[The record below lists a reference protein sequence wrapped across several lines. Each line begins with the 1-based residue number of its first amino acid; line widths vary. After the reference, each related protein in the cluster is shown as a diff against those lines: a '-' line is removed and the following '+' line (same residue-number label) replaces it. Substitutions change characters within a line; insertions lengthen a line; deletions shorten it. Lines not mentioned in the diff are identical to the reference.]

1 MGRLEGKTA
10 LITGASSGYGR
21 GTAYAFAQEGCNL
34 VITARREERLRE
46 VKENCEREYGVKVVY
61 YAGDARE
68 EETAVNTIRLGIETF
83 GKIDILINN
92 AGIGR
97 VQTIT
102 EATLED
108 YDLIMDTNVRSAFA
122 FSKHIIPE
130 MLKQHYG
137 RIIMVSSCTGING
150 RGQEAAYTA
159 SKFAVRGLAQSLNMD
174 YLKEGIAVATFC
186 PHAGITEFEIG
197 HGRDAEEFAK
207 TGFLTPEDVGNALLT
222 MCLQTGNCY
231 VAEMRL
237 ASNNVVFW

>member
-1 MGRLEGKTA
+1 MGRLNGKVA

-21 GTAYAFAQEGCNL
+21 GAAYAFAKEGCDL
-34 VITARREERLRE
+34 IITARREERLQE
-46 VKENCEREYGVKVVY
+46 VKNTCEQEYGVRVVY

-68 EETAVNTIRLGIETF
+68 EQTAISTIRLGIEAF
-83 GKIDILINN
+83 DKIDILINN

-102 EATLED
+102 DATMDD

-122 FSKHIIPE
+122 FSKYVIPE
-130 MLKQHYG
+130 MQKNHYG

-159 SKFAVRGLAQSLNMD
+159 SKFAVRGLAQTLNMD
-174 YLKEGIAVATFC
+174 YLKEGIAVSTFC
-186 PHAGITEFEIG
+186 PHAGITEFEVG
-197 HGRDAEEFAK
+197 YGRNAEEFAK
-207 TGFLTPEDVGNALLT
+207 TGYLTPEDVGNAILT

-231 VAEMRL
+231 VAEMRV

>member
-1 MGRLEGKTA
+1 MGRMDGKVA

-21 GTAYAFAQEGCNL
+21 GTAYAFAKEGCSL
-34 VITARREERLRE
+34 VITARRGDRLKE
-46 VKENCEREYGVKVVY
+46 VKEKCEREYGVRVVY
-61 YAGDARE
+61 HAGDARDE
-68 EETAVNTIRLGIETF
+68 KTAIQTVRLAVETF
-83 GKIDILINN
+83 GKVDILINN

-102 EATLED
+102 DASMED

-122 FSKHIIPE
+122 FSKYMIPE
-130 MLKQHYG
+130 MMKRHYG

-150 RGQEAAYTA
+150 RGKEAAYTA

-174 YLKEGIAVATFC
+174 YLKERIAVSAFC
-186 PHAGITEFEIG
+186 PHAGITEFEVG
-197 HGRDAEEFAK
+197 YGRDAEEFSK